1 MRLGTPAVTTR
12 GMREPEMVEIAALI
26 DETIIARNDE
36 EELAQIRIRVTAL
49 TDRFPLYAGKMY

>member
-1 MRLGTPAVTTR
+1 MTTR

-26 DETIIARNDE
+26 DETIMGRDDE
-36 EELAQIRIRVTAL
+36 EKLAQIRARVTAL